1 MRIFEKFDFF
11 LEMIIYRCSELE
23 TRQKEIVTKRTFHCF
38 LLLFER
44 KKKKRKFDHPK
55 RTDYSSLCD
64 EKTTRFVRVYQSP
77 CSTSTTIMVT
87 AMLRAADNYYKKW
100 RRTPGVS
107 TWKLVSSLSIRIETS
122 NLSDKWK

>member
-1 MRIFEKFDFF
+1 MRIFAKFDFF

-23 TRQKEIVTKRTFHCF
+23 TRQKEIVTKRTFVSSF
-38 LLLFER
+38 FSR
-44 KKKKRKFDHPK
+44 GKKKKENSTIPRGRIIPP
-55 RTDYSSLCD
+55 CD
-64 EKTTRFVRVYQSP
+64 ERTARFVRVYQSP

-87 AMLRAADNYYKKW
+87 PMLRAADNYYKKW

>member
-44 KKKKRKFDHPK
+44 KKKKKENSTIPRGRIIPP
-55 RTDYSSLCD
+55 CD

-87 AMLRAADNYYKKW
+87 PMLRAADNYYKKW